1 MRDRLEEAM
10 EESMQK
16 GIKFKLE
23 NGTNISIQQNRF
35 VYCNAG
41 KSCEVGI
48 WKDGAEDKLKVL
60 GWVPPERLGSLLI
73 KVVNG
78 EEIEGTV

>member
-23 NGTNISIQQNRF
+23 DGTNISIQQNRF

-41 KSCEVGI
+41 KRCEVGV
-48 WKDGAEDKLKVL
+48 WKDGSADEMKVFS
-60 GWVPPERLGSLLI
+60 WMPPERLGSLLV
-73 KVVNG
+73 KLSNG
-78 EEIEGTV
+78 EEI

>member
-23 NGTNISIQQNRF
+23 DGTNISIQQNRF

-41 KSCEVGI
+41 KSCEVGV
-48 WKDGAEDKLKVL
+48 WKDGSADEMKVFS
-60 GWVPPERLGSLLI
+60 WMNPERLGSLLV
-73 KVVNG
+73 KLSNG
-78 EEIEGTV
+78 EEI

>member
-23 NGTNISIQQNRF
+23 DGTNISIQQNRF

-41 KSCEVGI
+41 KSCEVGV
-48 WKDGAEDKLKVL
+48 WKDGSADEMKVFS
-60 GWVPPERLGSLLI
+60 WMPPERLGSLLV
-73 KVVNG
+73 KLSNG
-78 EEIEGTV
+78 EEI